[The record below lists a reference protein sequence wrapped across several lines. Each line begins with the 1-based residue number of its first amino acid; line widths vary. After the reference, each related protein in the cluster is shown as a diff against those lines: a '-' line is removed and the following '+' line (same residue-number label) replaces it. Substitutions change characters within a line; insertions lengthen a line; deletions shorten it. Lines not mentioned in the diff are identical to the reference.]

1 MHPAFWPAAYTLV
14 FESAGEFAYHCEPT
28 RTFKGTATYVF
39 KVCQVGTTICSNE
52 AKIVIK

>member
-1 MHPAFWPAAYTLV
+1 M